1 MATAMVLT
9 NPLGAQVVTDG
20 GVPRT
25 FTARA
30 LEVISG
36 GQFVVISGATGMVGS
51 SVSSFADGDLVVT
64 SALSSPLC
72 NGLALNNA
80 GSNALITVATRGAYL
95 CSAGQSIS
103 GGAQV
108 SHNESG
114 AVQNILNTG
123 SVPLTTMGPTP
134 IGRARST
141 SASGTSNYALIDL
154 NL

>member
-25 FTARA
+25 FTAKA
-30 LEVISG
+30 LEVVSG
-36 GQFVVISGATGMVGS
+36 GQFVVISGTTGMVGS
-51 SVSSFADGDLVVT
+51 SVSSFADGDLTVIGAIDPT
-64 SALSSPLC
+64 IC
-72 NGLALNNA
+72 NGIALNNA
-80 GSNALITVATRGAYL
+80 GSDGLVTVATRGAYL
-95 CSAGQSIS
+95 CSAGAIVS

-108 SHNESG
+108 SHNASG
-114 AVQNILNTG
+114 AVRNILNTG
-123 SVPLTTMGPTP
+123 SVALTTMGPTP

-141 SASGTSNYALIDL
+141 SASGTANYALIDL